1 MGGSECHSRRDEARR
16 NGATCASR
24 SVVRRVTNLSQH
36 AEAAKRYRSAV
47 DGRTLTTVCVG
58 EVGGNDDVSARV
70 LLVEDDESVRRSTGL
85 LLERAGLD
93 IEGASTGEDA
103 LVDIAREHF
112 DLVLLDI
119 MLPGIGGFEVCRR
132 IRRFSQ
138 VPIVFLTARADVSD
152 VVAGLELGADDYV
165 VKPFEGAELLARVR
179 AVLRRN
185 EKEPTAPT
193 IQVGEI
199 VVDRAGFSATKH
211 GARLDLSATEF
222 RLLVELT
229 NHAGQVLTREMLL
242 ERVWGYDYLG
252 DSRLVDMAVK
262 RLRDKLEDDSR
273 KPTYITTV
281 RGVGYRFER
290 PQE

>member
-1 MGGSECHSRRDEARR
+1 M
-16 NGATCASR
+16 
-24 SVVRRVTNLSQH
+24 
-36 AEAAKRYRSAV
+36 
-47 DGRTLTTVCVG
+47 
-58 EVGGNDDVSARV
+58 SARV

-85 LLERAGLD
+85 LLERAGID

-103 LVDIAREHF
+103 LVDIARERF
-112 DLVLLDI
+112 DLVLLDV

-132 IRRFSQ
+132 VRRFSQ
-138 VPIVFLTARADVSD
+138 VPIVFLTARADVTD

-165 VKPFEGAELLARVR
+165 VKPFDGAELIARVR

-185 EKEPTAPT
+185 EKEPSAPT
-193 IQVGEI
+193 IEVGAI

-211 GARLDLSATEF
+211 GASLDLSATEF
-222 RLLVELT
+222 RLLVELI
-229 NHAGQVLTREMLL
+229 NHLGQVLTREMLL

-262 RLRDKLEDDSR
+262 RLRDKVEDDSR
-273 KPTYITTV
+273 NPSYITTV

-290 PQE
+290 PPE